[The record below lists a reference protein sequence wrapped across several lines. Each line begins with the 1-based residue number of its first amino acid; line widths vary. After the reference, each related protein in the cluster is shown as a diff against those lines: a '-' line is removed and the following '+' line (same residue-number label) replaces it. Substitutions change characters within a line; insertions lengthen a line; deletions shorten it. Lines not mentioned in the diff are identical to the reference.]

1 MLIILEQNGKIVSLH
16 ASNISHIN
24 FAKFSLIY
32 RQVVMLLQY
41 SQHISLSETKIY
53 IVDYPSSDHE
63 FISVQKDDLKTKEW
77 TLFNL
82 RSNIYLAYFYQ
93 NIVTF
98 YHLDIKPNKSL
109 ALIPLQ
115 ELKHP
120 TISGFDVHN
129 LDQEEALPFYS

>member
-1 MLIILEQNGKIVSLH
+1 
-16 ASNISHIN
+16 
-24 FAKFSLIY
+24 
-32 RQVVMLLQY
+32 MLLQY
-41 SQHISLSETKIY
+41 FGSWYNSQIKIY
-53 IVDYPSSDHE
+53 IVDYPGLDHE
-63 FISVQKDDLKTKEW
+63 YISVQKDDLKTKEL

-115 ELKHP
+115 ELKHSM
-120 TISGFDVHN
+120 ISGFDVHN